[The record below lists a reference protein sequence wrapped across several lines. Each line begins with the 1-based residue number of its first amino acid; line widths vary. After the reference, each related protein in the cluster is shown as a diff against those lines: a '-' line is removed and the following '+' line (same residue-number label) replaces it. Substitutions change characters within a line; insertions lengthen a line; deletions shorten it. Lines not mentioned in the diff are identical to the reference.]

1 MDVLSTV
8 VSMSGLV
15 FVLALLVNTVAVP
28 AVALSRVRLSGRA
41 VVSVLKESLS
51 YGKTPIDS
59 C

>member
-1 MDVLSTV
+1 MVTPHAHDATDRDRL
-8 VSMSGLV
+8 
-15 FVLALLVNTVAVP
+15 LALL
-28 AVALSRVRLSGRA
+28 ALHVVDVSRVRLSGRA